1 MDEPIYDGAVLLTP
15 PSAHPALQ
23 AASDYGMACYEF
35 AKAKMGTTG
44 YSEALGRCNEAWERI
59 AVACGVSPSDSRTSD
74 QNHQYLPE

>member
-1 MDEPIYDGAVLLTP
+1 MDEPIYDGTVLLTP

-59 AVACGVSPSDSRTSD
+59 AVACGVKESG
-74 QNHQYLPE
+74 NG